1 MLIDEAVAEL
11 LVNDRPNRAL
21 EPARSENEQ
30 FPIPDMIDYPD
41 HAGRAL
47 DLERRSTSSS
57 TWSRTRRCG
66 TCFWLGPTGIT
77 RSDPRT
83 RFCGHSR
90 RFAMPERGSRRSC
103 WRLSGLTMSDG

>member
-21 EPARSENEQ
+21 EPARSENER

-47 DLERRSTSSS
+47 D
-57 TWSRTRRCG
+57 
-66 TCFWLGPTGIT
+66 F
-77 RSDPRT
+77 
-83 RFCGHSR
+83 
-90 RFAMPERGSRRSC
+90 RG
-103 WRLSGLTMSDG
+103 LSLQR